1 MCVSVIEVAEA
12 AGEHNDFLVKPC
24 PTLFDIPYLYVHTPK
39 LPTLYAFWFLEKN
52 MFREIWISGTAVMT

>member
-24 PTLFDIPYLYVHTPK
+24 PTLFDIPYLYVQFRGFT
-39 LPTLYAFWFLEKN
+39 
-52 MFREIWISGTAVMT
+52 MFGIKVS